1 MATAVC
7 LKRQRQCK
15 KEWLRW
21 FDQASVAAL
30 CERRRHCRAQIG
42 RRSETAATA
51 HFRSLNDF
59 ACRRTSAEIIVR
71 VSHMIRRDYIVVG
84 AGIGGA
90 SACEGIRKYD
100 KRGSVT
106 LVGAEAFPP
115 YKRWIISK
123 SFLREKDANTKK
135 LQEVDER
142 WLESHKIEA
151 RFGTVVTQFNIERRL
166 AVLANGESIEFT
178 KACLAMGSRPLRP
191 AMAGTNLGNV
201 IYLRTT
207 RDALALREM
216 ANLEKTIMV
225 VGGGLLACESAASLR
240 MMKMKVGLMHRD
252 GYLLNRYVDPNTGAW
267 LTDYFAKH
275 GVVLSMGEA
284 LNGFEGKTV
293 LRNIQTKSG
302 NRFPVGLAV
311 VACGAEPNLDLVRN
325 TPLAGPHGSPVTD
338 YLETEEKGIYA
349 IGDLA
354 FYPDRLM
361 GGMRRQTHWDNARK
375 QGLIAGANMTGKKRI
390 RYEQLPY
397 FWTEIFDLHMH
408 FVGDFSILPTRIEV
422 HGAYAKKKF
431 VARYYQGEK

>member
-1 MATAVC
+1 
-7 LKRQRQCK
+7 
-15 KEWLRW
+15 
-21 FDQASVAAL
+21 
-30 CERRRHCRAQIG
+30 
-42 RRSETAATA
+42 
-51 HFRSLNDF
+51 
-59 ACRRTSAEIIVR
+59 
-71 VSHMIRRDYIVVG
+71 MIRRDYLVVG

-100 KRGSVT
+100 KRSSVT

-123 SFLREKDANTKK
+123 SFLREKEANPKK
-135 LQEVDER
+135 LQEFDER
-142 WLESHKIEA
+142 WFEAHKIEA
-151 RFGTVVTQFNIERRL
+151 RFNTVVTQFNIERRL

-178 KACLAMGSRPLRP
+178 KACLAMGSRPVRP
-191 AMAGTNLGNV
+191 AMAGTSLGNV
-201 IYLRTT
+201 IYLRTI

-225 VGGGLLACESAASLR
+225 VGGGLLACEAAASLR

-252 GYLLNRYVDPNTGAW
+252 GYLLNRYIDPDTGAW
-267 LTDYFAKH
+267 LTEYFAKH
-275 GVVLSMGEA
+275 GVVLLMGES

-302 NRFPVGLAV
+302 NRIAAGVAV
-311 VACGAEPNLDLVRN
+311 VACGADPNLDLVRN
-325 TPLAGPHGSPVTD
+325 TPLSGPYGSPVID

-361 GGMRRQTHWDNARK
+361 GGMRRQTHWENAK
-375 QGLIAGANMTGKKRI
+375 EQGLVAGANMTGKKRI

-397 FWTEIFDLHMH
+397 FWTEMFDLRLD
-408 FVGDFSILPTRIEV
+408 FVGDFTMQPTRV
-422 HGAYAKKKF
+422 DLTGTHAKKKF
-431 VARYYQGEK
+431 TARYYQSDRLRGILVSSGTEKQIESAKSELRRALGK